1 MFWVEIAYLR
11 PFFFLG
17 GEGVGGIFPPDDVTH
32 HPHPEK
38 ALPYAETRR
47 LSHKA

>member
-1 MFWVEIAYLR
+1 MFWVKLPIYAH
-11 PFFFLG
+11 FFLG